1 MYRNLDG
8 ERVMAWIAEIDEIC
22 EHSNADLLELVK
34 VGGWQVVVKKG
45 EYTTGDR
52 AVYCA
57 IDSWVP
63 HELAPF
69 LSKGQEPREYNGV
82 KGEKVRTIKLRGE
95 LSQGLLL
102 PVSVVV
108 QDGVNGDEFPFIEG
122 SDVTSLLGIQK
133 WEAPIP
139 AQIAGQVKGVFPDF
153 IPKTDQ
159 ERVQNLDLTEF
170 PADATWEVSV
180 KLDGTSVTLYVFG
193 GEIGVC
199 SRNLELKIN
208 EENANNS
215 LVKLALEKRDVLLK
229 VFNLAIQGELIG
241 EGIQGNKEKLKG
253 QEFYVFDMYDIDAQ
267 KYLSPERVRE
277 LCESLN
283 FNHVP
288 VLDVE
293 ASTPASIEQ
302 ALDMADGPSLN
313 ASVRE
318 GIVFKCNQDPSLSFK
333 AISNRFLLKEK

>member
-8 ERVMAWIAEIDEIC
+8 KRVMAWIEEIDEIR
-22 EHSNADLLELVK
+22 EHPNADMLELVK

-45 EYTTGDR
+45 EYQAGDR

-57 IDSWVP
+57 IDSWIP

-69 LSKGQEPREYNGV
+69 LSKGQEPREFNGI

-102 PVSVVV
+102 PTSVIV
-108 QDGVNGDEFPFIEG
+108 QDGVNGNEYPFIEG
-122 SDVTSLLGIQK
+122 SDVTELLGIQK

-139 AQIAGQVKGVFPDF
+139 AQIAGQVKGNFPDF

-159 ERVQNLDLTEF
+159 ERVQNLDLSEF
-170 PADATWEVSV
+170 PDDATWEVSV
-180 KLDGTSVTLYVFG
+180 KLDGTSVTLYLFE

-215 LVKLALEKRDVLLK
+215 LVKLALEKQNALLK
-229 VFNLAIQGELIG
+229 MWNLAIQGELIG

-267 KYLSPERVRE
+267 KYLPPKKVRE
-277 LCESLN
+277 LCQSLN

-288 VLDVE
+288 VLDVD
-293 ASTPASIEQ
+293 ASTPASIDQ
-302 ALDMADGPSLN
+302 ALAMADGPSLN
-313 ASVRE
+313 AAVRE
-318 GIVFKCNQDPSLSFK
+318 GIVFKCNENPKLSFK
-333 AISNRFLLKEK
+333 AISNKFLLKEK